1 MVFSITRN
9 KVYHR
14 LNDNCNVYFGTGYSF
29 CVGGC
34 AICINDNKLR
44 GDANDDPFKIPLNG
58 AGEQELVE

>member
-14 LNDNCNVYFGTGYSF
+14 LNDTNNVWFTPDNSF
-29 CVGGC
+29 RIG
-34 AICINDNKLR
+34 
-44 GDANDDPFKIPLNG
+44 GDAIYINNNRLYSEANRDPFKIPKNG

>member
-14 LNDNCNVYFGTGYSF
+14 LNDADNVYFYTGCSF
-29 CVGGC
+29 NVGGN
-34 AICINDNKLR
+34 AININNNTLY
-44 GDANDDPFKIPLNG
+44 GAANSDPFKIPKNG